1 MHKIPF
7 YAHTGIV
14 SEVMIPLLYLQLKP
28 RVVIAPG
35 EKLTVRHIADAINTE
50 NAEVMELP
58 VECPDTAGVWRLPAM
73 AVIKAV
79 IGRNPDVSILGPA
92 ECYVHI
98 VPESK
103 RNRTHLVRAIFA
115 FLLLLIGSALAIT
128 WFHADVNMLDAQQG
142 LFRLITGKEADNI
155 WLITIP
161 YALGVFFGVALF
173 YALLGKKRTT
183 SPLEIKLEEY
193 RKSAEEATGKMP

>member
-1 MHKIPF
+1 M
-7 YAHTGIV
+7 
-14 SEVMIPLLYLQLKP
+14 
-28 RVVIAPG
+28 
-35 EKLTVRHIADAINTE
+35 VRHVADCMDTDHE
-50 NAEVMELP
+50 NLMDLP
-58 VECPDTAGVWRLPAM
+58 VACPDVAGVWRLPAM
-73 AVIKAV
+73 AVIKA
-79 IGRNPDVSILGPA
+79 ITAITPDITLLGPP

-142 LFRLITGKEADNI
+142 LFRMITGKAADNI

>member
-14 SEVMIPLLYLQLKP
+14 SEVTISLLYLQLKP

-35 EKLTVRHIADAINTE
+35 EKLMVRHVAAAIDTE
-50 NAEVMELP
+50 NSEVMELP

-73 AVIKAV
+73 AVVKAV
-79 IGRNPDVSILGPA
+79 IGVSRDVTILGPS

-98 VPESK
+98 VPERK
-103 RNRTHLVRAIFA
+103 RNRTHMIRSIAA
-115 FLLLLIGSALAIT
+115 FLLLLVGSALAIT

-142 LFRLITGKEADNI
+142 LFRMITGKAADNI
-155 WLITIP
+155 WLITVP